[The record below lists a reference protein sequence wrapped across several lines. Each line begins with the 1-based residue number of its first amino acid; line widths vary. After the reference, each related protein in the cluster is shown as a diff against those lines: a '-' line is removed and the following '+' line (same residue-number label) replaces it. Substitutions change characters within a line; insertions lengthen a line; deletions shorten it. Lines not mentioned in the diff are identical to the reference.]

1 MELSFSTA
9 KVIFQN
15 DVKVNCNADYF
26 KTYKNNSTTKIF
38 LINKLLNKNLF
49 AKKKKNASIE
59 NASMTNAMRI
69 DTTWKFIYTLSL
81 AFTQWFFR
89 SFRLFYN

>member
-15 DVKVNCNADYF
+15 DVKLSIATPTIF
-26 KTYKNNSTTKIF
+26 KTYKNNSTTNIF
-38 LINKLLNKNLF
+38 VINKLLNKNLF
-49 AKKKKNASIE
+49 ARKKRKYRESR

-81 AFTQWFFR
+81 ARSHTQ
-89 SFRLFYN
+89 